1 MTRLRAY
8 LAKMSPRERWLVL
21 GLAGGLLAS
30 VALVYFV
37 VMLTSSAE
45 LEELIADGREGF
57 AKIERELP
65 PFLALKNKNEAL
77 LERIRKN
84 PVKSLRLPI
93 NAIAKEVVALGAN
106 QGDNDGVAR
115 RMADIIRFS
124 GKTRETP
131 LVKGEKKGKKKKGK
145 GAATAGPN
153 KDLANLYWIEEEMD
167 FPGVSADA
175 VFDFLSKI
183 AESEDLLY
191 VNALNVMRKS
201 NDPNEVR
208 MSLTVG
214 TIQYIEPTEEEEE

>member
-1 MTRLRAY
+1 MIRRVRAY

-21 GLAGGLLAS
+21 GLAGGTLAS
-30 VALVYFV
+30 IAAIYFI

-45 LEELIADGREGF
+45 LEQLLADGREGF

-65 PFLALKNKNEAL
+65 SYLALKQKNEAL

-93 NAIAKEVVALGAN
+93 NAISKAVVALPDGL
-106 QGDNDGVAR
+106 GDGVAR
-115 RMADIIRFS
+115 RMSDIIRFA

-145 GAATAGPN
+145 AAAAGPN

-167 FPGVSADA
+167 FPGVTADA
-175 VFDFLSKI
+175 VFEFLAKI

>member
-1 MTRLRAY
+1 MNRLRAN
-8 LAKMSPRERWLVL
+8 LAKMSSRERWLVL

-30 VALVYFV
+30 LAAVYFI
-37 VMLTSSAE
+37 VMLTSISE
-45 LEELIADGREGF
+45 LEDLLADGRDGF
-57 AKIERELP
+57 ARIERELP
-65 PFLALKNKNEAL
+65 SFLALKNKNEVL
-77 LERIRKN
+77 LDRIRKN

-93 NAIAKEVVALGAN
+93 NAIAKEIVALVPG
-106 QGDNDGVAR
+106 QGEGDAIGR

-145 GAATAGPN
+145 AAAAAGPN
-153 KDLANLYWIEEEMD
+153 KDLANLYWVEEEMD

-175 VFDFLSKI
+175 VFDFLGKI

>member
-1 MTRLRAY
+1 MNRLRAY
-8 LAKMSPRERWLVL
+8 LAKMSPRERWLVA
-21 GLAGGLLAS
+21 GLAGG
-30 VALVYFV
+30 ALVSIAAVYFLV
-37 VMLTSSAE
+37 VLTSSAE
-45 LEELIADGREGF
+45 LEDLLADGREGF

-65 PFLALKNKNEAL
+65 AYLALKQKNEAL

-93 NAIAKEVVALGAN
+93 NAISKAVVALPDGM
-106 QGDNDGVAR
+106 GDGVAR
-115 RMADIIRFS
+115 RMSDIIRFA

-131 LVKGEKKGKKKKGK
+131 LVKTEKKGKKKKGK
-145 GAATAGPN
+145 AAAGAN
-153 KDLANLYWIEEEMD
+153 KELANLYWIEEEMD
-167 FPGVSADA
+167 FPGVTADA
-175 VFDFLSKI
+175 VFEFLAKI

>member
-1 MTRLRAY
+1 MNRLRAY

-21 GLAGGLLAS
+21 GLAGG
-30 VALVYFV
+30 ALVSIAAVYFLV
-37 VMLTSSAE
+37 VLTSSAE
-45 LEELIADGREGF
+45 LEDLLADGREGF

-65 PFLALKNKNEAL
+65 AYLALKQKNEAL

-93 NAIAKEVVALGAN
+93 NAISKAVVALPDGM
-106 QGDNDGVAR
+106 GDGVAR
-115 RMADIIRFS
+115 RMSDIIRFA

-131 LVKGEKKGKKKKGK
+131 LVKSEKKGKKKKGK
-145 GAATAGPN
+145 AAAGAN
-153 KDLANLYWIEEEMD
+153 KELANLYWIEEEMD
-167 FPGVSADA
+167 FPGVTADA
-175 VFDFLSKI
+175 VFEFLSKI

-214 TIQYIEPTEEEEE
+214 TIQYIEPTEEEEP

>member
-1 MTRLRAY
+1 MNRLRAY
-8 LAKMSPRERWLVL
+8 LAKMSPRERWLVV
-21 GLAGGLLAS
+21 GLAGG
-30 VALVYFV
+30 ALVSIAAVYFLV
-37 VMLTSSAE
+37 VLTSSAE
-45 LEELIADGREGF
+45 LEDLLADGREGF

-65 PFLALKNKNEAL
+65 AYLALKQKNEAL

-93 NAIAKEVVALGAN
+93 NAISKAVVALPDGM
-106 QGDNDGVAR
+106 GDGVAR
-115 RMADIIRFS
+115 RMSDIIRFA

-131 LVKGEKKGKKKKGK
+131 LVKSEKKGKKKKGK
-145 GAATAGPN
+145 AAAGAN
-153 KDLANLYWIEEEMD
+153 KELANLYWIEEEMD
-167 FPGVSADA
+167 FPGVTADA
-175 VFDFLSKI
+175 VFEFLAKI

-214 TIQYIEPTEEEEE
+214 TIQYIEPTEEEEP